1 MSTYLSQNFTL
12 EELLVTSYKEFQQKQ
27 LEEVKPF
34 MNNLYILA
42 NYILQPIRNYYKVPI
57 IINSGFR
64 GPALNKR
71 VGGTKTSDHTCI
83 MGAAAADFTVKG
95 RTVDEVFKDIISGK
109 IGIIYRQVINEQNSS
124 GVKWIHIASLRFP
137 FDKSDKYMHKL
148 IYDGK
153 KYMEVK

>member
-1 MSTYLSQNFTL
+1 MPTYLSKNFTL
-12 EELLVTSYKEFQQKQ
+12 EELTVTSYKEFHKKQ

-64 GPALNKR
+64 GPALNRR

-95 RTVDEVFKDIISGK
+95 KTVDEVFKDIISGK
-109 IGIIYRQVINEQNSS
+109 IGIIYRQVINEKHS
-124 GVKWIHIASLRFP
+124 WIHIASLRFP
-137 FDKSDKYMHKL
+137 FDKDDKYLDKL
-148 IYDGK
+148 ITEDAKTYK
-153 KYMEVK
+153 KII

>member
-1 MSTYLSQNFTL
+1 MTTQLSPNFTL
-12 EELLVTSYKEFQQKQ
+12 EELLTTSHKDLLPKQ
-27 LEEVKPF
+27 NEEVKPYV
-34 MNNLYILA
+34 NNLYILT

-124 GVKWIHIASLRFP
+124 GAKWIHIASLRFP

-153 KYMEVK
+153 KYIDIK